1 MAKLMWVLGVMF
13 AAVGVALA
21 IMVMT
26 QPGLMQV
33 YGLTL
38 EVAAIGIVGG
48 AIAAGLGGVINALDA
63 VLAQPH
69 DDHLHH
75 HTPSAAAAGGA
86 VAATAAAAVESVAE
100 KASAEVNKTAEAAKS
115 SVSETVA
122 ALEKAKDDIAVALGG
137 EKKPEEPPPAV
148 KPADVKEAPE
158 EEGAGDDTLYVV
170 EEKTIRGR
178 PARILSDGTVEAE
191 TEEGWMRFE
200 NMDHLDEYLD
210 ATDDEKA

>member
-1 MAKLMWVLGVMF
+1 MAKLMWVLGVLF
-13 AAVGVALA
+13 GAVGLALA

-38 EVAAIGIVGG
+38 EVAAIAIVGG
-48 AIAAGLGGVINALDA
+48 ALAAGLGGVINALDA

-69 DDHLHH
+69 DDHHH
-75 HTPSAAAAGGA
+75 HHAPSASAVGGAVAASAAAAGA
-86 VAATAAAAVESVAE
+86 VAENATADVKAVAD
-100 KASAEVNKTAEAAKS
+100 TAKS

-122 ALEKAKDDIAVALGG
+122 ALEKAKDDITVALGA
-137 EKKPEEPPPAV
+137 EKKTEEPQPPP
-148 KPADVKEAPE
+148 KLEPVKEAEE
-158 EEGAGDDTLYVV
+158 EEGADDDTLYVV

-200 NMDHLDEYLD
+200 NMEHLDEYLD
-210 ATDDEKA
+210 ATGEEKA